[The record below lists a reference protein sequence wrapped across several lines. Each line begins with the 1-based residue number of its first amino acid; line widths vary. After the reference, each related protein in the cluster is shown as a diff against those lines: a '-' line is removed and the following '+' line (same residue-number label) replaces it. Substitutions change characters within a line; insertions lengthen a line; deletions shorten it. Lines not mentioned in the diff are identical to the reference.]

1 MKGTASVPSFS
12 FQGSNK
18 TGWYLSNTNEMSAT
32 INGTQY
38 VTINSSGVI
47 SNATWGGTTIGP
59 TAGGTGLISYSTG
72 DILYASATNTVSKLP
87 IGTTGYFLGIQAGV
101 PTWLPVG
108 TPGSVASFSGGTTGL
123 TPNTPTIGSI
133 TLAGTLNTTNGGTGL
148 TSFTSGGAV
157 YATSTSALATG
168 TLPTTAGGT
177 GLASFTSGGAVYA
190 SSTSALATGT
200 LPTTAGGTGITS
212 FTSGGAV
219 YASSASTLSTG
230 TLPIAS
236 GGTNST
242 ATPTAGAV
250 AYGTGTSIS
259 YSAAGTAGQYLVSGG
274 TGVPTWQSLG
284 PTLSTISFGSTGL
297 TPSTPTSG
305 AITVAGTLAA
315 SNGGTG
321 LTSFTSGGAV
331 YASSTSALTTGTLPA
346 TAGGTGLNSYTT
358 GDILYATSASVVG
371 KLADVAV
378 GNVLLSGGVGAA
390 PTYGKVDLTT
400 TVTGTLPVANGG
412 TGLSSTPANGQ
423 ILIGNGTNY
432 TAATLTAGAGISIN
446 NAVGSVTITCTVAV
460 GAQGYVTQ
468 FLGPSGPPTFRS
480 QGFGII

>member
-157 YATSTSALATG
+157 YATSTSALDTG

-177 GLASFTSGGAVYA
+177 GLA
-190 SSTSALATGT
+190 
-200 LPTTAGGTGITS
+200 S

-346 TAGGTGLNSYTT
+346 TAGGTGL
-358 GDILYATSASVVG
+358 TSPGAS
-371 KLADVAV
+371 
-378 GNVLLSGGVGAA
+378 GNVLQSNGSAWVSATQLPPATISATAPVSPSNGNIWWDSNSAVFDIYYNDGTSSQWVQRPNNYAITLDLDAGTATTASWILLLDCGA
-390 PTYGKVDLTT
+390 
-400 TVTGTLPVANGG
+400 
-412 TGLSSTPANGQ
+412 
-423 ILIGNGTNY
+423 
-432 TAATLTAGAGISIN
+432 
-446 NAVGSVTITCTVAV
+446 SV
-460 GAQGYVTQ
+460 
-468 FLGPSGPPTFRS
+468 
-480 QGFGII
+480 

>member
-1 MKGTASVPSFS
+1 MTTYASNSRQVLSMKGTASVPSFS

-190 SSTSALATGT
+190 SS
-200 LPTTAGGTGITS
+200 
-212 FTSGGAV
+212 
-219 YASSASTLSTG
+219 ASTLSTG

-346 TAGGTGLNSYTT
+346 TAGGTGL
-358 GDILYATSASVVG
+358 TSPGAS
-371 KLADVAV
+371 
-378 GNVLLSGGVGAA
+378 GNVLQSNGSAWVSATQLPPATISATAPVSPSNGNIWWDSNSAVFDIYYNDGTSSQWVQRPNNYAITLDLDAGTATTASWILLLDCGA
-390 PTYGKVDLTT
+390 
-400 TVTGTLPVANGG
+400 
-412 TGLSSTPANGQ
+412 
-423 ILIGNGTNY
+423 
-432 TAATLTAGAGISIN
+432 
-446 NAVGSVTITCTVAV
+446 SV
-460 GAQGYVTQ
+460 
-468 FLGPSGPPTFRS
+468 
-480 QGFGII
+480 

>member
-177 GLASFTSGGAVYA
+177 GLA
-190 SSTSALATGT
+190 
-200 LPTTAGGTGITS
+200 S

>member
-18 TGWYLSNTNEMSAT
+18 TGWYLSNTNEMSAA
-32 INGTQY
+32 INGVQY
-38 VTINSSGVI
+38 VTISSSGAI
-47 SNATWGGTTIGP
+47 SNATWNGTAVSAIY
-59 TAGGTGLISYSTG
+59 GGTGQTAYTTG
-72 DILYASATNTVSKLP
+72 DLLYASATNTVSKLP

-123 TPNTPTIGSI
+123 TPNTPTIGAI
-133 TLAGTLNTTNGGTGL
+133 TLAGTLATANGGTGV
-148 TSFTSGGAV
+148 TSFTAGGAF
-157 YATSTSALATG
+157 YATSTSALTTG
-168 TLPTTAGGT
+168 TLPT
-177 GLASFTSGGAVYA
+177 AS
-190 SSTSALATGT
+190 
-200 LPTTAGGTGITS
+200 
-212 FTSGGAV
+212 
-219 YASSASTLSTG
+219 
-230 TLPIAS
+230 
-236 GGTNST
+236 
-242 ATPTAGAV
+242 
-250 AYGTGTSIS
+250 
-259 YSAAGTAGQYLVSGG
+259 
-274 TGVPTWQSLG
+274 
-284 PTLSTISFGSTGL
+284 
-297 TPSTPTSG
+297 
-305 AITVAGTLAA
+305 
-315 SNGGTG
+315 GGTG

-423 ILIGNGTNY
+423 IDIGNGTGF
-432 TAATLTAGAGISIN
+432 TRATLTAGAGISIN
-446 NAVGSVTITCTVAV
+446 NTVGSVTITCTVAV

>member
-72 DILYASATNTVSKLP
+72 DILYASATNTLSKLSA
-87 IGTTGYFLGIQAGV
+87 GTNGYFLGLAGGV

-108 TPGSVASFSGGTTGL
+108 APGSVASFSAGTTGF

-284 PTLSTISFGSTGL
+284 PTLSTISFGTTGL

-305 AITVAGTLAA
+305 AISVAGTL
-315 SNGGTG
+315 
-321 LTSFTSGGAV
+321 V
-331 YASSTSALTTGTLPA
+331 P
-346 TAGGTGLNSYTT
+346 
-358 GDILYATSASVVG
+358 
-371 KLADVAV
+371 
-378 GNVLLSGGVGAA
+378 
-390 PTYGKVDLTT
+390 
-400 TVTGTLPVANGG
+400 ANGG
-412 TGLSSTPANGQ
+412 TGITTVPANGQ

-432 TAATLTAGAGISIN
+432 TAATLTAGTGISITN
-446 NAVGSVTITCTVAV
+446 GAGSVTIASTNTGLASRAFSYFV
-460 GAQGYVTQ
+460 GQ
-468 FLGPSGPPTFRS
+468 L
-480 QGFGII
+480 

>member
-72 DILYASATNTVSKLP
+72 DILYASATNTLSKLSA
-87 IGTTGYFLGIQAGV
+87 GTNGYFLGLAGGV

-108 TPGSVASFSGGTTGL
+108 APGSVASFSAGTTGF

-157 YATSTSALATG
+157 YATSTSALATGTLPTTAGGTGLASFTSGGAVYASSTSALATG

-284 PTLSTISFGSTGL
+284 PTLSTISFGTTGL

-305 AITVAGTLAA
+305 AISVAGTL
-315 SNGGTG
+315 
-321 LTSFTSGGAV
+321 V
-331 YASSTSALTTGTLPA
+331 P
-346 TAGGTGLNSYTT
+346 
-358 GDILYATSASVVG
+358 
-371 KLADVAV
+371 
-378 GNVLLSGGVGAA
+378 
-390 PTYGKVDLTT
+390 
-400 TVTGTLPVANGG
+400 ANGG
-412 TGLSSTPANGQ
+412 TGITTVPANGQ

-432 TAATLTAGAGISIN
+432 TAATLTAGTGISITN
-446 NAVGSVTITCTVAV
+446 GAGSVTIASTNTGLASRAFSYFV
-460 GAQGYVTQ
+460 GQ
-468 FLGPSGPPTFRS
+468 L
-480 QGFGII
+480 